1 MSGTSTTVVPES
13 STRFIDC
20 EDVHKSFGSFKAL
33 NGVSTKI
40 NAGEIVC
47 ILGPSGGGKST
58 FLRVLNA
65 LESID
70 QGSIVIDGK
79 TLPGKREVIESVR
92 REVGMVFQ
100 QFNLFSHMSIRDN
113 VSYAPIKA
121 RKMNKSAAYEL
132 TERLLKRVG
141 IEEQIN
147 KFPNQLSGGQQQRVA
162 IARALAMEPKAML
175 FDEPTSALDPEM
187 VRDVLDVV
195 RELAQSGMT
204 MLIVTHEMGFA
215 REVSNRMMFMAQ
227 GQLLVDTSPDEFFD
241 HPPHDQLIRFL
252 SKIV

>member
-1 MSGTSTTVVPES
+1 MPDPSNTLVPES
-13 STRFIDC
+13 STCFIDC

-33 NGVSTKI
+33 NGVSAQI

-79 TLPGKREVIESVR
+79 TLPGKREVIESIR

-100 QFNLFSHMSIRDN
+100 QFNLFAHMSIRDN

-121 RKMNKSAAYEL
+121 RKMEKSAAYEL

-147 KFPNQLSGGQQQRVA
+147 KYPNQLSGGQQQRVA

-215 REVSNRMMFMAQ
+215 REVSNRMMFMAN

-241 HPPHDQLIRFL
+241 SPPHDQLVRFL

>member
-1 MSGTSTTVVPES
+1 MPSTSTTVVPES

-70 QGSIVIDGK
+70 RGSIVIDGK

-121 RKMNKSAAYEL
+121 RKMKKSAAYEL
-132 TERLLKRVG
+132 TEQLLKRVG

-241 HPPHDQLIRFL
+241 SPSHDQLIRFL